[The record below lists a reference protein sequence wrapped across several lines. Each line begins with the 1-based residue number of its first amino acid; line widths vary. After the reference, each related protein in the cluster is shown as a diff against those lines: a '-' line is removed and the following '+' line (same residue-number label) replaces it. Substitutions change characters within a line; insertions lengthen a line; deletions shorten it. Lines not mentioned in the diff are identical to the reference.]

1 MGVEERKCQSQ
12 KMTFPLSDFHFVS
25 DTVSGPLQI
34 IQRPWDLTFYT
45 NIVSHGCHIFH
56 ERYDQQLWSVNFR
69 VINVCVCVV
78 TKLVYFAIST
88 WLTYLLTLSIV
99 SVFNTVFQTLSSFF
113 DKNLY
118 CPRFVWIWFCFQPYI
133 RRRQL
138 WAEKWRFY
146 LLLVSPC
153 PLLPQCHLYQPH
165 LRIVRPVSYLE
176 RPCLTIALATPL
188 HTFETIFFSPF
199 SDEENMSL

>member
-1 MGVEERKCQSQ
+1 M
-12 KMTFPLSDFHFVS
+12 
-25 DTVSGPLQI
+25 
-34 IQRPWDLTFYT
+34 
-45 NIVSHGCHIFH
+45 
-56 ERYDQQLWSVNFR
+56 
-69 VINVCVCVV
+69 
-78 TKLVYFAIST
+78 ST
-88 WLTYLLTLSIV
+88 WLTYLLTLSIA

-153 PLLPQCHLYQPH
+153 PPPAT
-165 LRIVRPVSYLE
+165 VPPVSTTSPHRQTCFLSWATLPYHCHTPSRPLKQYSLLRFRTEREHQNILLGFQSLDIDSHLE
-176 RPCLTIALATPL
+176 NIGCVAQKFHDRS
-188 HTFETIFFSPF
+188 FFNINTKSNPVKQK
-199 SDEENMSL
+199 ECKIP

>member
-1 MGVEERKCQSQ
+1 M
-12 KMTFPLSDFHFVS
+12 
-25 DTVSGPLQI
+25 
-34 IQRPWDLTFYT
+34 
-45 NIVSHGCHIFH
+45 
-56 ERYDQQLWSVNFR
+56 
-69 VINVCVCVV
+69 
-78 TKLVYFAIST
+78 ST
-88 WLTYLLTLSIV
+88 WLTYLLTLSIA

-165 LRIVRPVSYLE
+165 LRIVRPVSYLG
-176 RPCLTIALATPL
+176 RPCPTIATPL
-188 HTFETIFFSPF
+188 HAHWNNILCSAFGRRENIRIYCSVFNLWILTVIWKTLAVLHKSSMIEAFST
-199 SDEENMSL
+199 

>member
-1 MGVEERKCQSQ
+1 M
-12 KMTFPLSDFHFVS
+12 
-25 DTVSGPLQI
+25 
-34 IQRPWDLTFYT
+34 
-45 NIVSHGCHIFH
+45 
-56 ERYDQQLWSVNFR
+56 
-69 VINVCVCVV
+69 
-78 TKLVYFAIST
+78 ST
-88 WLTYLLTLSIV
+88 WLTYLLTLSIA

-153 PLLPQCHLYQPH
+153 PPPAT
-165 LRIVRPVSYLE
+165 VPPVSTTSPHRQTCFLSWATLPYHCHTPSRPLKQYSFLCFRTEREHQNILLGCQYLD
-176 RPCLTIALATPL
+176 RKCLFAHSVCANFSLIAHSVCANFGLIA
-188 HTFETIFFSPF
+188 HSPVY
-199 SDEENMSL
+199 SVILLK